1 MNNLSKSLRPRSWR
15 TVTTHNQYLTEREQD
30 VETDSCPLCSAP
42 SLAEYTHWRKIPNKY
57 PHDAVAETHDM
68 IVPKSHTLEK
78 DLSDEAKAELYQLKY
93 ETLNHEY
100 VFIMEALPGAKSV
113 PGHFHL
119 HLIVP
124 KVIDA

>member
-1 MNNLSKSLRPRSWR
+1 
-15 TVTTHNQYLTEREQD
+15 
-30 VETDSCPLCSAP
+30 
-42 SLAEYTHWRKIPNKY
+42 
-57 PHDAVAETHDM
+57 M

-78 DLSDEAKAELYQLKY
+78 DLSDEAKEELYRLKY

-100 VFIMEALPGAKSV
+100 VFIMEALPGSKSV